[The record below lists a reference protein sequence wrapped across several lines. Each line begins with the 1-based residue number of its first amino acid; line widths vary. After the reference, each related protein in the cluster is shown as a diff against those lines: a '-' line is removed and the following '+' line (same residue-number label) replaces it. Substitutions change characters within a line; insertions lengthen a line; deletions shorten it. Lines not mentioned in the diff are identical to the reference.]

1 MTLFMAGFQCGV
13 LQMDDQL
20 SNHIENLKTD
30 QDDLEQTLNDY
41 DLDEELEAEFDA
53 IDAEFRQLEITYQS
67 LLNTRRFLNNAT

>member
-1 MTLFMAGFQCGV
+1 
-13 LQMDDQL
+13 MDDQL

>member
-1 MTLFMAGFQCGV
+1 
-13 LQMDDQL
+13 MDDQL

-67 LLNTRRFLNNAT
+67 LLNTRRFLNNAP

>member
-1 MTLFMAGFQCGV
+1 MTLFMAGFPCRG
-13 LQMDDQL
+13 LLMDEL

-30 QDDLEQTLNDY
+30 QDDLEQTLNEY

>member
-1 MTLFMAGFQCGV
+1 
-13 LQMDDQL
+13 MDEL

-30 QDDLEQTLNDY
+30 QDELEQTLNDY

-53 IDAEFRQLEITYQS
+53 IDAEFRELEIIYQS

>member
-1 MTLFMAGFQCGV
+1 
-13 LQMDDQL
+13 MDEL
-20 SNHIENLKTD
+20 SSEIENLKTD

-53 IDAEFRQLEITYQS
+53 IDAEFRELEIIYQS